1 METTPTDHMIM
12 IDTHRTI
19 YHSGRKRSSDPF
31 QSEKP
36 RSGVVIP
43 AEFPP
48 RGSSG
53 YWAMMT
59 YEKSEWNIFHFPEAN
74 PVYHLNA
81 RVDSL
86 SFGIY
91 DFKESTWNPRSL
103 L

>member
-1 METTPTDHMIM
+1 METTPTDNMIM
-12 IDTHRTI
+12 IDTQRTI

-36 RSGVVIP
+36 IRSGAVIP
-43 AEFPP
+43 AEFPS
-48 RGSSG
+48 RGSG
-53 YWAMMT
+53 EYWAMMT
-59 YEKSEWNIFHFPEAN
+59 YEKTEWNIYHSPEAN

-91 DFKESTWNPRSL
+91 DFKEST
-103 L
+103 